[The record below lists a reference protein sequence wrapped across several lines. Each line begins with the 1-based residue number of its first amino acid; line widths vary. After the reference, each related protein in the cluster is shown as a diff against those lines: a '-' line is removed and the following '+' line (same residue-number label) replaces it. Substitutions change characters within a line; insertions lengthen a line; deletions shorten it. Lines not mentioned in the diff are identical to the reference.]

1 MPDFLAVREEHTDDV
16 NWLFVATDE
25 VGDPKQFVT
34 DKGWDP
40 SLFALGSDIKSY
52 HKGPNPTTYF
62 YDSSGKLVETV
73 KGGIHKED
81 LQEKVAALQ

>member
-1 MPDFLAVREEHTDDV
+1 MEVREEHGDSI

-25 VGDPKQFVT
+25 MGDPKQLVK

-40 SLFALGSDIKSY
+40 SLFALGEDIESY

-62 YDSSGKLVETV
+62 YDSSGRLVETV
-73 KGGIHKED
+73 KGAMHKED
-81 LQEKVAALQ
+81 LQAKVAALQ